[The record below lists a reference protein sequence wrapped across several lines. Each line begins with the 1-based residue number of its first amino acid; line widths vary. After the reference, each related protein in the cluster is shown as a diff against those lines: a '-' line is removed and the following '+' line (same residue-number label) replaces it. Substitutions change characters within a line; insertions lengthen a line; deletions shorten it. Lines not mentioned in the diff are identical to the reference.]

1 MESELIALDTTCS
14 ETEWLKDVLSEF
26 SIIPR
31 PILPISVH
39 TDSRS
44 TIEILEQDNTNKKMI
59 RHIQIRLKSVQH
71 ILSKVVLL
79 DFVKSEK
86 NIAEYGPRII
96 EGDGVKPIVDFTDS
110 GNPTYLIGS

>member
-1 MESELIALDTTCS
+1 M
-14 ETEWLKDVLSEF
+14 
-26 SIIPR
+26 
-31 PILPISVH
+31 
-39 TDSRS
+39 
-44 TIEILEQDNTNKKMI
+44 N

-96 EGDGVKPIVDFTDS
+96 EGDGVKPIVEFTDS
-110 GNPTYLIGS
+110 GNPTYLIENLFHERGSMWQKQVGLLILVWSIDPDMFISYM